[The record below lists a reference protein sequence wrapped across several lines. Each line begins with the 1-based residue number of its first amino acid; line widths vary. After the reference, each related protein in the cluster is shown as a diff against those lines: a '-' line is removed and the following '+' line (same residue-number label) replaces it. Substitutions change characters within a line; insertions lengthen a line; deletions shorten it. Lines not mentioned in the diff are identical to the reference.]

1 MYNPSGKSIDGQITE
16 LFRELLSE
24 MNESE
29 KKKMYKELEMQRALA
44 EAEALK
50 GSVKKN
56 TLKMQDFVSIVRK
69 VRKQHG
75 WNIA

>member
-1 MYNPSGKSIDGQITE
+1 MYNPSEKSIDGQITA

-29 KKKMYKELEMQRALA
+29 KKRMYKELEMQKALA

-50 GSVKKN
+50 GNVQRN
-56 TLKMQDFVSIVRK
+56 TLTMQDFVNIVRK

>member
-1 MYNPSGKSIDGQITE
+1 MYNSSEKSIDGQITE

-24 MNESE
+24 MNETE

-56 TLKMQDFVSIVRK
+56 TLTMQDFVNIVRK

>member
-1 MYNPSGKSIDGQITE
+1 MYNPSEKSIDGKITE

-29 KKKMYKELEMQRALA
+29 KKKMHRELEMQKALA
-44 EAEALK
+44 EAESLK
-50 GSVKKN
+50 RSVKKN
-56 TLKMQDFVSIVRK
+56 TLTMHDFVNIVRK